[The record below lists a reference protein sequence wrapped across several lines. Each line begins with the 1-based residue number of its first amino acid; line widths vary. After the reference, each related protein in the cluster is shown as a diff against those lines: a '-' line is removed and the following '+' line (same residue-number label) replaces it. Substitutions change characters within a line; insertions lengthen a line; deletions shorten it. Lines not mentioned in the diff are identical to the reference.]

1 VTAAYAAAA
10 VLIVGTG
17 AAHSVL
23 GERLILRRLD
33 VASLPPTPIG
43 GRDVTQGLVR
53 VAWHLWTAALLV
65 MAGALG
71 SCAAVGPSDACRAVG
86 WITGGSFASFL
97 AIASALALFRRSPR
111 LLLTHPAPLLFAV
124 VAALAWWG
132 AS

>member
-1 VTAAYAAAA
+1 MTAAYAAAA
-10 VLIVGTG
+10 LLIVGTG

-33 VASLPPTPIG
+33 VASLPPTPFG
-43 GRDVTQGLVR
+43 GRDVTEGLVR
-53 VAWHLWTAALLV
+53 AAWHLWTAALLV
-65 MAGALG
+65 MAGAMG
-71 SCAAVGPSDACRAVG
+71 SCAAMGPSDACRAVG
-86 WITGGSFASFL
+86 WVTGGSFASFL
-97 AIASALALFRRSPR
+97 AIALALGLFRRSRR

>member
-1 VTAAYAAAA
+1 MTAAYAAAA
-10 VLIVGTG
+10 LLIVGTG

-33 VASLPPTPIG
+33 VASLPPTPFG
-43 GRDVTQGLVR
+43 EGDVTEGLVR
-53 VAWHLWTAALLV
+53 AAWHLWTAALLV
-65 MAGALG
+65 MAGAMG
-71 SCAAVGPSDACRAVG
+71 SCAAVGPSDACRALG
-86 WITGGSFASFL
+86 WVTGGSFASFL
-97 AIASALALFRRSPR
+97 AIALALALFRRSPR